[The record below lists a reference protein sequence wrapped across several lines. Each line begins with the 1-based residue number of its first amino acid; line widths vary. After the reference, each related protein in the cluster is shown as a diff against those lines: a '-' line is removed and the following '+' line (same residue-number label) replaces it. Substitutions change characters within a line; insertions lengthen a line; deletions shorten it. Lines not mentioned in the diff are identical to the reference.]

1 MSGDVALTSDIWTS
15 AATNGY
21 LTITVHFRNSE
32 WELHTRVISTA
43 EMPECHT
50 GANIAERLRSTVE
63 EWGITHV
70 TALVH
75 DNAANAVNAAELTE
89 WPHFGCV
96 AHTLQLAIKSGLDLP
111 VISRLTAASRKLV
124 GHFKHS
130 ILAMTALKGK
140 QAQLGIK
147 EHHLLQDVATRWNS
161 TYFMMERLC
170 EQRVAIYAVLHD
182 ASVTSRDDYRHL
194 DLKDDKWELLT
205 QMVAILKP
213 LQVAT
218 TVFSLEQNVSC
229 SIVYPVI
236 NSLLKNHLKI
246 EQSELNQIKNFKRTI
261 STQLIERFKPD
272 EPDTA
277 KCLPVLCSALDPR
290 HSKLNFLNEE
300 QRDIAHDA
308 VICQAELL
316 TCDIEIAEPPTKKKN
331 SAKDFLLGST
341 KEREAMSSK
350 DELEYFSKEPVLD
363 RNSDPLEWWRKN
375 EEWFPTLSK
384 LAKKLFCIPATYV
397 PSEQVFSIAGN
408 IFTKKRASLKPENV
422 DMLIVLNK
430 NLPSSC

>member
-1 MSGDVALTSDIWTS
+1 M
-15 AATNGY
+15 
-21 LTITVHFRNSE
+21 
-32 WELHTRVISTA
+32 
-43 EMPECHT
+43 
-50 GANIAERLRSTVE
+50 E

-70 TALVH
+70 TAPVH

-124 GHFKHS
+124 GHFKHR
-130 ILAMTALKGK
+130 ILVMSALKGK
-140 QAQLGIK
+140 QAQLGNK
-147 EHHLLQDVATRWNS
+147 EHHLLQDVVTRWNS
-161 TYFMMERLC
+161 TYFMMEHLC

-194 DLKDDKWELLT
+194 DLKDDQWELLT
-205 QMVAILKP
+205 EMVAILKP

-218 TVFSLEQNVSC
+218 TVFSLEQNASC

-236 NSLLKNHLKI
+236 NSLLKNYLKI
-246 EQSELNQIKNFKRTI
+246 EKSELNQVKNFKHTV

-308 VICQAELL
+308 VIHQADLL
-316 TCDIEIAEPPTKKKN
+316 TCDIEIAEPPTKRKTVPWT
-331 SAKDFLLGST
+331 FYWEVLMR
-341 KEREAMSSK
+341 ER
-350 DELEYFSKEPVLD
+350 L
-363 RNSDPLEWWRKN
+363 
-375 EEWFPTLSK
+375 
-384 LAKKLFCIPATYV
+384 
-397 PSEQVFSIAGN
+397 
-408 IFTKKRASLKPENV
+408 
-422 DMLIVLNK
+422 
-430 NLPSSC
+430 